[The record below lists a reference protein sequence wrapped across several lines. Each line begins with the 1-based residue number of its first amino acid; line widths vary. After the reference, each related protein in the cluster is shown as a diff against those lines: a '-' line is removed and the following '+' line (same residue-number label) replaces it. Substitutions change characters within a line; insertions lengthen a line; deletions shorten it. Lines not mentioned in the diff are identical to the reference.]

1 MARRLLEPDA
11 QVVISDVPQDRP
23 KDSRYPP
30 GAWRRRNWET
40 LAALVRDSSD
50 LARSP
55 GRRTRKVVPRP
66 CEDSTSMLPPSA
78 VTSCLVMY
86 RPRPMP
92 ARCALEE
99 PAWRKRSNTYG
110 S

>member
-78 VTSCLVMY
+78 VT
-86 RPRPMP
+86 RD
-92 ARCALEE
+92 
-99 PAWRKRSNTYG
+99 RKSTRLNSSHVRISYAVF
-110 S
+110 